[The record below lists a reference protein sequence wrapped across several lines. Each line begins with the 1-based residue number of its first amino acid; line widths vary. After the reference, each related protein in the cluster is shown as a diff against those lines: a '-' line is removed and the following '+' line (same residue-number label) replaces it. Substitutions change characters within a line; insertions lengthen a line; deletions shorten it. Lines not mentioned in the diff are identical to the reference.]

1 MEDNLKALEVLPKLT
16 PEIETKINKIMGTN
30 PDPKINFRSWTP
42 FPSLRLWFLVSI
54 KCDFIE
60 MQSPLKNIFF

>member
-16 PEIETKINKIMGTN
+16 PEIEAKINKIMGTN

-42 FPSLRLWFLVSI
+42 FPPLR
-54 KCDFIE
+54 
-60 MQSPLKNIFF
+60 P